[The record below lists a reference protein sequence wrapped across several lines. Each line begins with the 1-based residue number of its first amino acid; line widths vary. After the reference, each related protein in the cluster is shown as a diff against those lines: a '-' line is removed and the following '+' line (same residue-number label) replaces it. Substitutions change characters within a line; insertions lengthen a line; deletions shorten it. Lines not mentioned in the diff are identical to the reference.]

1 MVSEMSKY
9 IRGMVISDKKPK
21 TVLEARRHWK
31 KTGYSEVQ
39 DGQKEDLST
48 IMEKS
53 L

>member
-1 MVSEMSKY
+1 MVCEMSKY
-9 IRGMVISDKKPK
+9 IRGTVISDEKPK

>member
-9 IRGMVISDKKPK
+9 IRGTVISEPK

-39 DGQKEDLST
+39 DGQKEEIST
-48 IMEKS
+48 IMEES